1 MNSSVPKCA
10 IKELAENGNIEHS
23 PQLNNGLYKYDF
35 TLNNYT
41 DLEVCQV
48 KETISSIAKKG
59 GFGFEIGDECKT
71 PHLQGYFSLIKRMRM
86 TGLVKLPGFS
96 RCSFRPVRN
105 EPALIAYIQKDGN
118 FWTHGFPK
126 KIQILTDLY
135 PWQKDAEAL
144 LTATNIDDRIV
155 HWWHEE
161 TGNIGKSAFA
171 KYMVVKHKALYCCS
185 GKYAD
190 LINLVF
196 NCNMDECNCIIFD
209 IPRNQGNN
217 VSYSAIESIKNGLIC
232 NTKFETGTKVF
243 NSPHVLILSNLP
255 PIMSSLSS
263 DRWKIKYLGKKEES
277 IKVINEI
284 LPEWTE
290 MDDIEYSEM
299 ENEFC
304 ELK

>member
-1 MNSSVPKCA
+1 MSQSVPKSS
-10 IKELAENGNIEHS
+10 IKDIAENGNIEHS
-23 PQLNNGLYKYDF
+23 PHTNNGKYKYDF

-41 DLEVCQV
+41 ELEVCQV
-48 KETISSIAKKG
+48 KETIQNICKKG

-71 PHLQGYFSLIKRMRM
+71 PHLQGYLSLHKKLRM
-86 TGLVKLPGFS
+86 TGLVKLPGFA
-96 RCSFRPVRN
+96 RASFREVRN
-105 EPALIAYIQKDGN
+105 EPNLIAYILKDGN
-118 FWTHGFPK
+118 FWTHGFPRP
-126 KIQILTDLY
+126 IQVITNLY

-144 LTATNIDDRIV
+144 LTAPSIDDRTV

-196 NCNMDECNCIIFD
+196 NVNMDECRCIIFD

-255 PIMSSLSS
+255 PKLDGLSA
-263 DRWKIKYLGKKEES
+263 DRWKIKYLGEQQNNQIEEH
-277 IKVINEI
+277 IIDYIFDEDF
-284 LPEWTE
+284 E
-290 MDDIEYSEM
+290 
-299 ENEFC
+299 
-304 ELK
+304 